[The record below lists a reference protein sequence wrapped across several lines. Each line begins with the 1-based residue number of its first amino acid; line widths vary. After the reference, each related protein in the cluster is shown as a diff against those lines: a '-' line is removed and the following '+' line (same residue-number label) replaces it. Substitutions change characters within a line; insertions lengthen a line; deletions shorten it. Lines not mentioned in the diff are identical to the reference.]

1 MGRILTRKAINKTF
15 TDCSKVDSSLA
26 LRVSC
31 LNFEPRSQSFPV
43 ILAKMA
49 NITISI
55 ITSLFYCFTFLSYK
69 NNEIVSKQAYKS
81 IILKNIYNLIYE
93 KF

>member
-31 LNFEPRSQSFPV
+31 LNFEPWSQSFPV

-49 NITISI
+49 NITTPTIKVFSI
-55 ITSLFYCFTFLSYK
+55 ALLFYSPVIFKSTFR
-69 NNEIVSKQAYKS
+69 IFFD
-81 IILKNIYNLIYE
+81 
-93 KF
+93 KFSR

>member
-31 LNFEPRSQSFPV
+31 LNFEPWSQSFPV

-49 NITISI
+49 NITTATKKSF
-55 ITSLFYCFTFLSYK
+55 LLLYFLS
-69 NNEIVSKQAYKS
+69 SS
-81 IILKNIYNLIYE
+81 D
-93 KF
+93 F

>member
-31 LNFEPRSQSFPV
+31 LNFEPWSQSFPV

-49 NITISI
+49 NITIAT
-55 ITSLFYCFTFLSYK
+55 ITSLFYCFTFYPPRIMKSYLSNRTNVLSLK
-69 NNEIVSKQAYKS
+69 IF
-81 IILKNIYNLIYE
+81 II
-93 KF
+93 